1 MLLTGLN
8 LQSVI
13 RAGASAGKER
23 RPRMAF
29 VIIVLAAAVF
39 CSMSAAASAQSDSGN
54 RNIPLDQTALPGRAG
69 AWVGLQPGFVPVVQ
83 PVRVDLGEQ
92 EGQVSFYSG
101 PDGAATIL
109 PAPAVAGL
117 CVHSVYR
124 IKLSDMRDFPG
135 LELYPTIEVIDRLH
149 PPRGRE
155 VEFAIPITLTAEEIA
170 AAIDGRLVTKVIYLE
185 QLQRGV
191 PVPNSPAS
199 RARRVLL
206 REHALALA
214 DEAGRPMVIVRLGGR
229 TPDAGGFEP
238 GFFGTCAPV
247 QFYGPEPS
255 NREAARR

>member
-8 LQSVI
+8 LRSAL
-13 RAGASAGKER
+13 RPGGSAGSER
-23 RPRMAF
+23 QSRAAF
-29 VIIVLAAAVF
+29 VAIALAAAAF
-39 CSMSAAASAQSDSGN
+39 SSMPAAASAQ
-54 RNIPLDQTALPGRAG
+54 IAPTGRTG

-92 EGQVSFYSG
+92 EGQVAFYSG

-155 VEFAIPITLTAEEIA
+155 VEFAIPVTLTAEEIA
-170 AAIDGRLVTKVIYLE
+170 AAIAGRLVTKVIYLE
-185 QLQRGV
+185 QPHREATV
-191 PVPNSPAS
+191 PGTTAGRV
-199 RARRVLL
+199 RRVLPH
-206 REHALALA
+206 ENALAVA
-214 DEAGRPMVIVRLGGR
+214 NEAGRPMVIVRLGGR
-229 TPDAGGFEP
+229 TPDAGASEP

-247 QFYGPEPS
+247 QFYGPPPPAPAM
-255 NREAARR
+255 EAARR